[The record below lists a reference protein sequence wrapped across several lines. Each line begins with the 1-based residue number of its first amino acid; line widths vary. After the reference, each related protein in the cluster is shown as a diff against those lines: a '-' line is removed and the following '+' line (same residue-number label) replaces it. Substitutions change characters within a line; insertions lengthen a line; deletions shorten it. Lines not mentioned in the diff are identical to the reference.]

1 MDGGEEWTEEE
12 AMEEGRTWK
21 EPEKDGEDIEVDVL
35 RDKGRRSKRRESKK
49 KKGAVEEEKDRWICK
64 RRLFFCLVCH
74 EIIQQVSPRQQPV
87 FLQFSSSPPA
97 LFHPISLSFTQC
109 FNLPHSFFSVSHS
122 CISLCFILSF
132 AIFVPLFRL

>member
-49 KKGAVEEEKDRWICK
+49 KKRSSGGGK
-64 RRLFFCLVCH
+64 RQMDLQKEAFF
-74 EIIQQVSPRQQPV
+74 
-87 FLQFSSSPPA
+87 
-97 LFHPISLSFTQC
+97 LSC
-109 FNLPHSFFSVSHS
+109 MS
-122 CISLCFILSF
+122 
-132 AIFVPLFRL
+132 